1 MSRERTIL
9 LVIGVIALLIISI
22 FITTYF
28 SSLGG
33 GGSTSSY
40 IEGGVIFLG
49 SGDPEELYLYSFEV
63 VILGPDALYTVSLDK
78 LPNDDL
84 VLGYVSLGKVVDE
97 KYVSLLASKGL
108 VHEIN
113 GTIFVEYWEPDWR
126 SVLMSEVKRFHDSG
140 VGGVVLDDADVYF
153 YLESVGVEWAGGRD
167 LYVEMRNLIADIIQ
181 FCRNKFGDSF
191 KVFVGF
197 SDELSLLN
205 DLYIYNNIDGVVF
218 KGLWHELSGEEV
230 IKVCECEIKHIFA
243 VLDKALD
250 ADKLVIVVDPVG
262 DVSDAREF
270 CKVARLRG
278 YIPIPQPGEHWGF
291 DEVAPI
297 DFYG

>member
-1 MSRERTIL
+1 VL
-9 LVIGVIALLIISI
+9 LIVIGVITLLILSIS
-22 FITTYF
+22 ITTYF

-33 GGSTSSY
+33 GSSTSSY

-49 SGDPEELYLYSFEV
+49 SGEPKELYLYSFEV
-63 VILGPDALYTVSLDK
+63 VILGSDALYTVSLDK
-78 LPNDDL
+78 LPNDEL
-84 VLGYVSLGKVVDE
+84 VLGYVSLGKVVDD
-97 KYVSLLASKGL
+97 KFASVLSSKGL
-108 VHEIN
+108 VHELN

-126 SVLMSEVKRFHDSG
+126 SILMSELKRFHDSG
-140 VGGVVLDDADVYF
+140 LGGVVLDDADVYF
-153 YLESVGVEWAGGRD
+153 YLESVGIEWAGGRD
-167 LYVEMRNLIADIIQ
+167 LYVEMRNLVADIIQ
-181 FCRNKFGDSF
+181 FCRNNFGDSF

-197 SDELSLLN
+197 SDEPSLLN
-205 DLYIYNNIDGVVF
+205 DLYIYNNIDGIVF

-230 IKVCECEIKHIFA
+230 IKVCECEVKHIFA

-250 ADKLVIVVDPVG
+250 EDKLVIVVDPVG

-278 YIPIPQPGEHWGF
+278 YIPIPQPGESWNFG
-291 DEVAPI
+291 EVPPI